1 MNRYRYSKHFKALH
15 VTLIPLLILVGFLG
29 CQEGSQ
35 NSKPYLYGTNTT
47 TKKIVPYNN
56 ALDAK
61 RELAQIEAKSHE
73 EIARINMQKEI
84 EVQRLKNDAE
94 LHKTQI
100 QTDGTLQKAHIDKD
114 VALSAQELS
123 KALQESQS
131 VMQKWWLIGA
141 LVGLVFILFFIYL
154 MKQKRNALQLKL
166 QNEKLEYERQL
177 KEQEMRMNMAT
188 KILDTLA
195 SGQVSQEH
203 QDRLLN
209 ALEQKSDDKLPHKKD

>member
-1 MNRYRYSKHFKALH
+1 MNDYRYSKYFKALH
-15 VTLIPLLILVGFLG
+15 VKLLLPLLLLGLLG
-29 CQEGSQ
+29 CQEGSKKTQ
-35 NSKPYLYGTNTT
+35 PYIYGANT

-56 ALDAK
+56 TLDTK

-84 EVQRLKNDAE
+84 EVQRLKNDAV

-100 QTDGTLQKAHIDKD
+100 ETNGSIQKAHLNKE

-123 KALQESQS
+123 KELQESQS
-131 VMQKWWLIGA
+131 VMQKWWLLGA
-141 LVGLVFILFFIYL
+141 LVSLIFILFFIYL

-166 QNEKLEYERQL
+166 QNEKLEYEKQL
-177 KEQEMRMNMAT
+177 KEQEMRMSMAT

-195 SGQVSQEH
+195 SGQISQEH
-203 QDRLLN
+203 QDRLLD
-209 ALEQKSDDKLPHKKD
+209 ALEQKSDDKLPHKKG